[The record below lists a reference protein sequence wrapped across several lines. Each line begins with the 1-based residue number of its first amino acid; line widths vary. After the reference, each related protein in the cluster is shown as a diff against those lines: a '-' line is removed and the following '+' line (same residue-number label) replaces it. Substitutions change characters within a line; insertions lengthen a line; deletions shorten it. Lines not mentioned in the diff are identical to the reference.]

1 MSRTERASE
10 RRFENRP
17 ALQRRYLKTKRD
29 PPSRRAGMGRRV
41 SFCLARKNREARSLF
56 STKLVI
62 GIIVRPD
69 GSPRPSGTGPI
80 WKSSVTGAEAPAWN
94 LAVYSF
100 LFPDSAPKA
109 RYQNS

>member
-41 SFCLARKNREARSLF
+41 SFCLAQKNREARSLF

-69 GSPRPSGTGPI
+69 GSSRPPERGRF
-80 WKSSVTGAEAPAWN
+80 WKSSVTGAEAPASRRPSR
-94 LAVYSF
+94 L
-100 LFPDSAPKA
+100 
-109 RYQNS
+109 RQ

>member
-1 MSRTERASE
+1 
-10 RRFENRP
+10 
-17 ALQRRYLKTKRD
+17 
-29 PPSRRAGMGRRV
+29 MGRRV
-41 SFCLARKNREARSLF
+41 SFCLAQKNREARSLF

-62 GIIVRPD
+62 GIIVRPN
-69 GSPRPSGTGPI
+69 GSPRPPGRDRF

-109 RYQNS
+109 RYQNSLIVLSPK